1 MERHGNSAPSLT
13 KLLGQAIAIENLR
26 ASAIFE
32 DREIR
37 DRSDRLRLLDT
48 ALIDAIGVAQP
59 LGPQLDAMERR
70 ASNETGLDDAIADAT
85 AAIRAWRTTAMD
97 ADALS
102 RGLLRAQAHLPLLRL
117 LCRDPSMPDEEV
129 IRRIAMITR
138 LGEFFAA
145 LTAYAEAYE
154 AFISAPRTASRRI
167 CFTHANDPV
176 GALWTGLR
184 AALAVFFVSGFWIL
198 ANWAHGPT
206 AAILG
211 AVATARL
218 ATMTPAVPIA
228 VVATLTF
235 SLSTIP
241 AFIVIDVLLPLAQGF
256 APFAIAVAPMLFVCV
271 LLMAHKKTMLIGYF
285 SALLFASAGEF
296 QNQMTYDP
304 VGLINTSIAAVI
316 AAAAAMVLWAIL
328 APQTPE
334 AARRRFVRAAHRA
347 LARIVAPQPRIG
359 LAEFETAMTEALDQ
373 LRGSLRDD
381 NPDDVESFE
390 AGIALLGVGRE
401 LIWIRESPYSSA
413 AVDFELQIAKL
424 AGHRRAEWFDPLRR
438 IAQEAATKCL
448 AELREDEPGPEQ
460 VQAAA
465 RNLGA
470 FAAMGEELER
480 CGVLLT
486 RDKYARVQSD
496 AA

>member
-1 MERHGNSAPSLT
+1 
-13 KLLGQAIAIENLR
+13 
-26 ASAIFE
+26 
-32 DREIR
+32 
-37 DRSDRLRLLDT
+37 
-48 ALIDAIGVAQP
+48 
-59 LGPQLDAMERR
+59 
-70 ASNETGLDDAIADAT
+70 
-85 AAIRAWRTTAMD
+85 
-97 ADALS
+97 
-102 RGLLRAQAHLPLLRL
+102 
-117 LCRDPSMPDEEV
+117 
-129 IRRIAMITR
+129 
-138 LGEFFAA
+138 
-145 LTAYAEAYE
+145 
-154 AFISAPRTASRRI
+154 
-167 CFTHANDPV
+167 
-176 GALWTGLR
+176 
-184 AALAVFFVSGFWIL
+184 
-198 ANWAHGPT
+198 
-206 AAILG
+206 
-211 AVATARL
+211 
-218 ATMTPAVPIA
+218 MTPAVPIA
-228 VVATLTF
+228 VAATLIF

-256 APFAIAVAPMLFVCV
+256 APFAIAVAPMLFVCA

-316 AAAAAMVLWAIL
+316 AAAAALVLWAIL

-347 LARIVAPQPRIG
+347 LARIVAPRPRIG

-401 LIWIRESPYSSA
+401 LIRIRESPYSSA

-424 AGHRRAEWFDPLRR
+424 AGHRRAEWLDLLRR
-438 IAQEAATKCL
+438 IAQKAAAKCL
-448 AELREDEPGPEQ
+448 AELREDELGPEQ
-460 VQAAA
+460 VRAAA

-480 CGVLLT
+480 CGALLT
-486 RDKYARVQSD
+486 HEKYTRVQSD

>member
-1 MERHGNSAPSLT
+1 
-13 KLLGQAIAIENLR
+13 
-26 ASAIFE
+26 
-32 DREIR
+32 
-37 DRSDRLRLLDT
+37 
-48 ALIDAIGVAQP
+48 
-59 LGPQLDAMERR
+59 
-70 ASNETGLDDAIADAT
+70 
-85 AAIRAWRTTAMD
+85 
-97 ADALS
+97 
-102 RGLLRAQAHLPLLRL
+102 
-117 LCRDPSMPDEEV
+117 
-129 IRRIAMITR
+129 
-138 LGEFFAA
+138 
-145 LTAYAEAYE
+145 
-154 AFISAPRTASRRI
+154 
-167 CFTHANDPV
+167 V
-176 GALWTGLR
+176 GALWTGVR

-198 ANWAHGPT
+198 ADWAHGPT

-211 AVATARL
+211 AVATTRL
-218 ATMTPAVPIA
+218 ATMAPAVPIA
-228 VVATLTF
+228 VAATLIF

-241 AFIVIDVLLPLAQGF
+241 AFIIIDVLLPIAQGF
-256 APFAIAVAPMLFVCV
+256 TTFALAVAPMLFLCA

-285 SALLFASAGEF
+285 SALLFASAGQF
-296 QNQMTYDP
+296 QNEMTYDP
-304 VGLINTSIAAVI
+304 VGLINTSIAAV
-316 AAAAAMVLWAIL
+316 AAAACALVLWAIV
-328 APQTPE
+328 

-347 LARIVAPQPRIG
+347 LARIVAPRPPTCI
-359 LAEFETAMTEALDQ
+359 ADFETAMTEALDQ
-373 LRGSLRDD
+373 LRGYLREDH
-381 NPDDVESFE
+381 PEDVAIFE
-390 AGIALLGVGRE
+390 AGIALLGAGRD
-401 LIWIRESPYSSA
+401 LIRMRENPYSAA